1 MKLKGW
7 GFNKKT
13 VKETVHLNQLKKY
26 LTRNKM
32 KKIATILATTL
43 FASSAFAGFVSNQPQ
58 NAGNEKYPTHKINT
72 TVADKP
78 LWKDDQQ
85 FFLKGKITKQ
95 IGKELYLFTDGTGE
109 VAVEIDNDDWDG
121 VDIQQDEEFI
131 LKAQADVEKSKPTK
145 LEAIEIFKQQ

>member
-1 MKLKGW
+1 
-7 GFNKKT
+7 
-13 VKETVHLNQLKKY
+13 
-26 LTRNKM
+26 M

-43 FASSAFAGFVSNQPQ
+43 FTSSAFAGFVSNQPQ

-72 TVADKP
+72 TVADKS